1 MNYQKYEMNKMMMA
15 MPDPNG
21 TGQLYLQPLIHQ
33 LQLHPT
39 TGGAKPLSRP
49 GNTGVSEGGPA
60 SNTNM
65 FMRQRSNAVS
75 IRARRNKEQENRSR

>member
-1 MNYQKYEMNKMMMA
+1 MNYQKYEINKMMMA

-21 TGQLYLQPLIHQ
+21 SGQLYLQPLVHQ

-39 TGGAKPLSRP
+39 TGGVPLSRP
-49 GNTGVSEGGPA
+49 GNSAGPETA
-60 SNTNM
+60 AKPNM

>member
-1 MNYQKYEMNKMMMA
+1 MNYQKYEINKMMMA

-21 TGQLYLQPLIHQ
+21 SGQLYLQPLVHQ

-39 TGGAKPLSRP
+39 TGAVPLSRP
-49 GNTGVSEGGPA
+49 GNSGGPEGGPA
-60 SNTNM
+60 AKPNM